1 MGGGSYG
8 GYLALLI
15 AKIAPWYVDGV
26 IDNSGTVLPLLEC
39 IIGKDLSRPEFF
51 FSDLNKLVGMFIK
64 TYWTRE
70 DERLSYFFTNEN
82 YMIRSLLNSSHLT
95 IQASVNKN
103 IILVSY
109 HSLKD
114 PFNTAKDK
122 QTLFLAYKELGYD
135 ATLHLIKDESEI
147 DGRFIKDLNHGM
159 RITDKALFRKELPL
173 MLEKLQKRKSFMQE
187 NSISYDD
194 EKDIKAIV
202 FIVGG
207 FGANANISF
216 LDFDREYIAKN
227 FDVVVVHVFY
237 HCFCARQSIDQ
248 KYNPKL
254 IPNQDDLERVN
265 GILKNIN
272 LGHLSVNKDNFEQI
286 IPLIEQK
293 VNKMKQA
300 GLVDE
305 SQKIELSCDFIP
317 PNGDYQNYGIM
328 AAIDHINALKDL
340 VKRFP
345 KFADLPKIYGGGSYG
360 GYLALL
366 IAKIAP
372 WYVDGVIDNSG
383 VCLPFLAC
391 ILGREMNQ
399 GEFYFEGSGYR
410 LYCFVYKYWN
420 RNMNSSYYFGDE
432 NYLIRAILNSN
443 HLQIQSNLNK
453 NTIFVSY
460 HSIQDMGAPVQNK
473 IELYKCYQ
481 ELGYDATL
489 HLIKDEN
496 DIDGRFVKSLE
507 HGLRMTDR
515 ALFRKEL
522 PLMLEKLQGRKSFM
536 QENSISYPCGN
547 KVFVFK
553 DLEDKFELEMIN

>member
-1 MGGGSYG
+1 M
-8 GYLALLI
+8 LI
-15 AKIAPWYVDGV
+15 
-26 IDNSGTVLPLLEC
+26 N
-39 IIGKDLSRPEFF
+39 
-51 FSDLNKLVGMFIK
+51 
-64 TYWTRE
+64 
-70 DERLSYFFTNEN
+70 
-82 YMIRSLLNSSHLT
+82 
-95 IQASVNKN
+95 
-103 IILVSY
+103 
-109 HSLKD
+109 
-114 PFNTAKDK
+114 
-122 QTLFLAYKELGYD
+122 QTF
-135 ATLHLIKDESEI
+135 EI
-147 DGRFIKDLNHGM
+147 DSCDDVELNIK
-159 RITDKALFRKELPL
+159 RTSK
-173 MLEKLQKRKSFMQE
+173 LEYR
-187 NSISYDD
+187 ISYDD

-360 GYLALL
+360 GYLSLL

-383 VCLPFLAC
+383 SALPPLNY
-391 ILGREMNQ
+391 ILGREMEHSYGDYYEDFPHNRIIFFLKTHWTRK
-399 GEFYFEGSGYR
+399 ENSPYF
-410 LYCFVYKYWN
+410 FN
-420 RNMNSSYYFGDE
+420 NE
-432 NYLIRAILNSN
+432 NYFIRTL
-443 HLQIQSNLNK
+443 LNK
-453 NTIFVSY
+453 DHLILQSQKNKNIIYVSY
-460 HSIQDMGAPVQNK
+460 HSDKDPLTPANFKQQTMQILK
-473 IELYKCYQ
+473 I
-481 ELGYDATL
+481 LGYDVSL
-489 HLIKDEN
+489 NLIDEN
-496 DIDGRFVKSLE
+496 KIDGKFIKNLD
-507 HGLRMTDR
+507 HGCGIPDK

-547 KVFVFK
+547 KVFIFK
-553 DLEDKFELEMIN
+553 DVGDKFELVIKD

>member
-1 MGGGSYG
+1 M
-8 GYLALLI
+8 LI
-15 AKIAPWYVDGV
+15 
-26 IDNSGTVLPLLEC
+26 N
-39 IIGKDLSRPEFF
+39 
-51 FSDLNKLVGMFIK
+51 
-64 TYWTRE
+64 
-70 DERLSYFFTNEN
+70 
-82 YMIRSLLNSSHLT
+82 
-95 IQASVNKN
+95 
-103 IILVSY
+103 
-109 HSLKD
+109 
-114 PFNTAKDK
+114 
-122 QTLFLAYKELGYD
+122 QTF
-135 ATLHLIKDESEI
+135 EI
-147 DGRFIKDLNHGM
+147 DSCDDVELNIK
-159 RITDKALFRKELPL
+159 RTSK
-173 MLEKLQKRKSFMQE
+173 LEYR
-187 NSISYDD
+187 ISYDD
-194 EKDIKAIV
+194 KKEMKAIV
-202 FIVGG
+202 FIIGG
-207 FGANANISF
+207 YGANANISF

-237 HCFCARQSIDQ
+237 HCFCHRRSNIE
-248 KYNPKL
+248 KYSAITMFAEED
-254 IPNQDDLERVN
+254 IPNLSQALFDMGINMNVNLEN
-265 GILKNIN
+265 AYQSYELLNEYIGKLK
-272 LGHLSVNKDNFEQI
+272 LEGKLTQEY
-286 IPLIEQK
+286 
-293 VNKMKQA
+293 QA
-300 GLVDE
+300 KFT
-305 SQKIELSCDFIP
+305 STFIP

-328 AAIDHINALKDL
+328 PAIDHINALKDL

-360 GYLALL
+360 GYLSLL

-432 NYLIRAILNSN
+432 NYLIRAVLNSN

>member
-1 MGGGSYG
+1 M
-8 GYLALLI
+8 LI
-15 AKIAPWYVDGV
+15 NQTFE
-26 IDNSGTVLPLLEC
+26 IDSCDDV
-39 IIGKDLSRPEFF
+39 
-51 FSDLNKLVGMFIK
+51 
-64 TYWTRE
+64 
-70 DERLSYFFTNEN
+70 
-82 YMIRSLLNSSHLT
+82 
-95 IQASVNKN
+95 
-103 IILVSY
+103 
-109 HSLKD
+109 
-114 PFNTAKDK
+114 
-122 QTLFLAYKELGYD
+122 ELG
-135 ATLHLIKDESEI
+135 IKRTS
-147 DGRFIKDLNHGM
+147 K
-159 RITDKALFRKELPL
+159 
-173 MLEKLQKRKSFMQE
+173 LEYR
-187 NSISYDD
+187 ISYDD

-227 FDVVVVHVFY
+227 FDVVVIHVFY

-293 VNKMKQA
+293 ANEMKQA

-345 KFADLPKIYGGGSYG
+345 EFADLPKIYGGGSYG

-383 VCLPFLAC
+383 SALPPLNY
-391 ILGREMNQ
+391 ILGREM
-399 GEFYFEGSGYR
+399 ESGCDYV
-410 LYCFVYKYWN
+410 L
-420 RNMNSSYYFGDE
+420 NSSHILIQCFLKTHWTRKENSPYFFNNE
-432 NYLIRAILNSN
+432 NYFIRTL
-443 HLQIQSNLNK
+443 LNK
-453 NTIFVSY
+453 DHLILQSQKNKNIIYVSY
-460 HSIQDMGAPVQNK
+460 HSKEDPLTPANFKEQTMQILK
-473 IELYKCYQ
+473 I
-481 ELGYDATL
+481 LGYDVSL
-489 HLIKDEN
+489 NLIDEN
-496 DIDGRFVKSLE
+496 KIDGKFIKNLD
-507 HGLRMTDR
+507 HGCGIPDK

-547 KVFVFK
+547 KVFTFK
-553 DLEDKFELEMIN
+553 DVGDKFELEIKD

>member
-1 MGGGSYG
+1 M
-8 GYLALLI
+8 LI
-15 AKIAPWYVDGV
+15 
-26 IDNSGTVLPLLEC
+26 N
-39 IIGKDLSRPEFF
+39 
-51 FSDLNKLVGMFIK
+51 
-64 TYWTRE
+64 
-70 DERLSYFFTNEN
+70 
-82 YMIRSLLNSSHLT
+82 
-95 IQASVNKN
+95 
-103 IILVSY
+103 
-109 HSLKD
+109 
-114 PFNTAKDK
+114 
-122 QTLFLAYKELGYD
+122 QTF
-135 ATLHLIKDESEI
+135 EI
-147 DGRFIKDLNHGM
+147 DSCDDVELNIK
-159 RITDKALFRKELPL
+159 RTSK
-173 MLEKLQKRKSFMQE
+173 LEYR
-187 NSISYDD
+187 ISYDD

-227 FDVVVVHVFY
+227 FNVVAVHVFY

-254 IPNQDDLERVN
+254 IPNQDDLERIN

-272 LGHLSVNKDNFEQI
+272 LGHLLANEDNFEQI
-286 IPLIEQK
+286 IPFIEQRAREI
-293 VNKMKQA
+293 KQA

-305 SQKIELSCDFIP
+305 SQKIELFCDFVP

-360 GYLALL
+360 GYLSLL

-383 VCLPFLAC
+383 VCLPFLEC

-399 GEFYFEGSGYR
+399 WEFYFEENGHR
-410 LYCFVYKYWN
+410 LYCFVYKYWT
-420 RNMNSSYYFGDE
+420 RNINSYYFGDE
-432 NYLIRAILNSN
+432 NYLIRAVLNLN
-443 HLQIQSNLNK
+443 HLKIQANIDSD
-453 NTIFVSY
+453 IVFSSY
-460 HSIQDMGAPVQNK
+460 HSLQDIGAPVQNK

-489 HLIKDEN
+489 HLIKDKS
-496 DIDGRFVKSLE
+496 DVDGRFIKSLE

-536 QENSISYPCGN
+536 QENSISYPCRN
-547 KVFVFK
+547 KVFTFK
-553 DLEDKFELEMIN
+553 DVGDKFELVIIN

>member
-1 MGGGSYG
+1 M
-8 GYLALLI
+8 LI
-15 AKIAPWYVDGV
+15 
-26 IDNSGTVLPLLEC
+26 N
-39 IIGKDLSRPEFF
+39 
-51 FSDLNKLVGMFIK
+51 
-64 TYWTRE
+64 
-70 DERLSYFFTNEN
+70 
-82 YMIRSLLNSSHLT
+82 
-95 IQASVNKN
+95 
-103 IILVSY
+103 
-109 HSLKD
+109 
-114 PFNTAKDK
+114 
-122 QTLFLAYKELGYD
+122 QTF
-135 ATLHLIKDESEI
+135 EI
-147 DGRFIKDLNHGM
+147 DSCDDVELNIK
-159 RITDKALFRKELPL
+159 RTSK
-173 MLEKLQKRKSFMQE
+173 LEYR
-187 NSISYDD
+187 ISYDN

-237 HCFCARQSIDQ
+237 HCFCARKSIDE

-254 IPNQDDLERVN
+254 IPSQDDLERIN
-265 GILKNIN
+265 SILKNIN
-272 LGHLSVNKDNFEQI
+272 LGHLLANEDNFEQI
-286 IPLIEQK
+286 IPLIEQR
-293 VNKMKQA
+293 VNEMKQA

-360 GYLALL
+360 GYLSLL

-399 GEFYFEGSGYR
+399 GEFYFEGNGYR

-420 RNMNSSYYFGDE
+420 RNMNSSYCFGDE
-432 NYLIRAILNSN
+432 NYLIRAVLNSN
-443 HLQIQSNLNK
+443 HLKIQKNLNK
-453 NTIFVSY
+453 STIFVSY

-481 ELGYDATL
+481 ELGYDAAL
-489 HLIKDEN
+489 HLIKDES
-496 DIDGRFVKSLE
+496 DVDGRFIKSLE

-522 PLMLEKLQGRKSFM
+522 PLMLEKLQGRKSLM
-536 QENSISYPCGN
+536 QENFISYPCGN
-547 KVFVFK
+547 KIFTFK
-553 DLEDKFELEMIN
+553 DEGDKFVLKLN

>member
-1 MGGGSYG
+1 M
-8 GYLALLI
+8 LI
-15 AKIAPWYVDGV
+15 NQTFE
-26 IDNSGTVLPLLEC
+26 IDSCDDV
-39 IIGKDLSRPEFF
+39 
-51 FSDLNKLVGMFIK
+51 
-64 TYWTRE
+64 
-70 DERLSYFFTNEN
+70 
-82 YMIRSLLNSSHLT
+82 
-95 IQASVNKN
+95 
-103 IILVSY
+103 
-109 HSLKD
+109 
-114 PFNTAKDK
+114 
-122 QTLFLAYKELGYD
+122 ELG
-135 ATLHLIKDESEI
+135 IKRTS
-147 DGRFIKDLNHGM
+147 K
-159 RITDKALFRKELPL
+159 
-173 MLEKLQKRKSFMQE
+173 LEYR
-187 NSISYDD
+187 ISYDD

-383 VCLPFLAC
+383 TVLPLLEC
-391 ILGREMNQ
+391 IIGKDLSRPEFFFSDLNKLVGMFIKTYWTRED
-399 GEFYFEGSGYR
+399 ERLSYFFTNENYMIRS
-410 LYCFVYKYWN
+410 LL
-420 RNMNSSYYFGDE
+420 NSS
-432 NYLIRAILNSN
+432 
-443 HLQIQSNLNK
+443 HLTIQASVNK
-453 NTIFVSY
+453 NIILVSY
-460 HSIQDMGAPVQNK
+460 HSLKDPFNTAKDKQTLFLA
-473 IELYKCYQ
+473 YK

-489 HLIKDEN
+489 HLIKDESE
-496 DIDGRFVKSLE
+496 IDGRFIKDLN
-507 HGLRMTDR
+507 HGMRITDK

-522 PLMLEKLQGRKSFM
+522 PLMLEKLQKRKSFM

-547 KVFVFK
+547 KVFTFK
-553 DLEDKFELEMIN
+553 DVGDKFELAIKD

>member
-1 MGGGSYG
+1 M
-8 GYLALLI
+8 LI
-15 AKIAPWYVDGV
+15 NQTFE
-26 IDNSGTVLPLLEC
+26 IDSCDDV
-39 IIGKDLSRPEFF
+39 
-51 FSDLNKLVGMFIK
+51 
-64 TYWTRE
+64 
-70 DERLSYFFTNEN
+70 
-82 YMIRSLLNSSHLT
+82 
-95 IQASVNKN
+95 
-103 IILVSY
+103 
-109 HSLKD
+109 
-114 PFNTAKDK
+114 
-122 QTLFLAYKELGYD
+122 ELG
-135 ATLHLIKDESEI
+135 IKRTS
-147 DGRFIKDLNHGM
+147 K
-159 RITDKALFRKELPL
+159 
-173 MLEKLQKRKSFMQE
+173 LEYR
-187 NSISYDD
+187 ISYDD

-286 IPLIEQK
+286 IPFIEQRAGEI
-293 VNKMKQA
+293 KQA
-300 GLVDE
+300 GLVDK
-305 SQKIELSCDFIP
+305 SQKIELFCDFIP

-360 GYLALL
+360 GYLSLL

-383 VCLPFLAC
+383 SALPSPMF
-391 ILGREMNQ
+391 ILERESGQ
-399 GEFYFEGSGYR
+399 YDYFEEYPHNKIG
-410 LYCFVYKYWN
+410 FFIKTYWN
-420 RNMNSSYYFGDE
+420 ADVGSKYFFHTE
-432 NYLIRAILNSN
+432 NYLIRIIPNLA
-443 HLQIQSNLNK
+443 HLTIQANVNK
-453 NTIFVSY
+453 NIVLVSY
-460 HSIQDMGAPVQNK
+460 HSLKDPFNTAKDKQTLFLA
-473 IELYKCYQ
+473 YK

-489 HLIKDEN
+489 HLIKDESE
-496 DIDGRFVKSLE
+496 IDGRFIKDLN
-507 HGLRMTDR
+507 HGMRISDK

-522 PLMLEKLQGRKSFM
+522 PLMLEKLQKRKSFM

-547 KVFVFK
+547 KVFIFK
-553 DLEDKFELEMIN
+553 DVGDKFELVIKD